1 MVVTMKVVMVK
12 KVNVMSATKSIKLL
26 ILIALLSY
34 SCYKFGQGSPVIVE
48 KTVEVKVYDAGFC
61 ASCYKDHS
69 KCSSLHTSHPSYD
82 LCSKRHKNLRHTP

>member
-1 MVVTMKVVMVK
+1 MNK
-12 KVNVMSATKSIKLL
+12 KSALKLL

-34 SCYKFGQGSPVIVE
+34 SSYKLGQGNPIIVE

-69 KCSSLHTSHPSYD
+69 WDEMYVMMNTYQDSIHNTNEV
-82 LCSKRHKNLRHTP
+82 R

>member
-1 MVVTMKVVMVK
+1 MAGNKIVK
-12 KVNVMSATKSIKLL
+12 LV

-34 SCYKFGQGSPVIVE
+34 SCYKLGQGNPIIVE

-69 KCSSLHTSHPSYD
+69 WDEMYVLMNKYNDTITN
-82 LCSKRHKNLRHTP
+82 KTNQ

>member
-1 MVVTMKVVMVK
+1 MVVTMKAVMVK

-34 SCYKFGQGSPVIVE
+34 SCYKFGQGSPIIVE

-61 ASCYKDHS
+61 ASCYKE
-69 KCSSLHTSHPSYD
+69 HTWDNMYVMMNTYQDSIHNTNEV
-82 LCSKRHKNLRHTP
+82 R